1 MYIHKAGARAVGG
14 ELHGETR
21 QEAIRRRRLES
32 SRYASQGR
40 QSQAGSIWSKATSGI
55 PILTRTTTRTNI
67 SLPSL
72 DVIPEDD
79 FLSTGMETSVA
90 EHSTHIASAG
100 ELSSTVVIPHQGRDK
115 HSSQLDLNSKLQ
127 SASMQELTDAFLAD
141 LEPRPPPRGTRNPLA
156 LITEFQ
162 EGQITD
168 RSMELGIM
176 EASAGL
182 QTGRVYSN
190 PVYEIEKAKREK
202 EAEEHRQNLAS
213 DIDRND
219 STDLLP
225 SKRPSESESTS
236 HVVNGLVSGKGF
248 DEVDAPLRSDDFNM
262 RVQEVPNHT
271 TRLSISSQQED
282 MDAQVAVNV
291 CSSLQSTAE
300 ESATA
305 DTTAAHSQKTQP
317 YLLSIVSTGSER
329 TVKEIRLRFESA
341 SATSPSPSPTA
352 TSAPYSSSTAPY
364 TSSSAIS
371 TSGRRSSCDNSDSGR
386 ESMVFEPE
394 LIVPSSDSAT
404 A

>member
-1 MYIHKAGARAVGG
+1 
-14 ELHGETR
+14 
-21 QEAIRRRRLES
+21 
-32 SRYASQGR
+32 
-40 QSQAGSIWSKATSGI
+40 
-55 PILTRTTTRTNI
+55 
-67 SLPSL
+67 
-72 DVIPEDD
+72 
-79 FLSTGMETSVA
+79 VA

-100 ELSSTVVIPHQGRDK
+100 ELSSTVIIPHQGRDK
-115 HSSQLDLNSKLQ
+115 HCSQLDINSKLQ

-176 EASAGL
+176 EASAGI
-182 QTGRVYSN
+182 QAGRVYSN

-202 EAEEHRQNLAS
+202 EAEEHRQNLAT

-219 STDLLP
+219 STDHLLP

-236 HVVNGLVSGKGF
+236 HMVNGLVSGKGF
-248 DEVDAPLRSDDFNM
+248 DDVDTPFRSDDFNM
-262 RVQEVPNHT
+262 RVQEVPKHT

-300 ESATA
+300 GSATAAA